1 MVDAK
6 NIIIFDTTLRDGE
19 QSPGASLDINDKVQI
34 ARQLVLLNVDVIE
47 AGFPISSPGD
57 FESVRRVAEEVRG
70 VSVAGLARAVEKDID
85 SAAKALEKA
94 ERPRIHVFLATS
106 EIHRKYKLQKAKEEI
121 IHLAVKGVKHALKY
135 VDDVEF
141 SPEDASRTELD
152 FLIQVVEAVIDAGAK
167 TVNIPDTVGYAVP
180 DHYASIIRGL
190 KEQVKNINK
199 AVISVHCHND
209 LGLGVAN
216 SLAAVKAG
224 AQQVECTI
232 NGLGERAGNAAL
244 EEIVMAIK
252 TRHDFYQCSTR
263 IATKE
268 LIATSRLVSTLTG
281 LRVQRNKAIVG
292 ENAFAHQSGVH
303 QDGVLKERTTYEI
316 MRPEDVGLHKTKI
329 VLGKL
334 SGRHAF
340 KERIRELGYE
350 VSDDEF
356 ERAFEEFKRVADKKK
371 EIFDEDI
378 EAIIGIEKTEV
389 PHVFALESISIN
401 CGPRV
406 VPTAQVQLKLQDGRI
421 VGAHSTGDGPID
433 ALFKAIDMLTGIPG
447 KLLDYNIHAV
457 TGGKDAMGEVYV
469 DIDAGGRT
477 VRGRAVSTDIIEASA
492 KAYLNAMNKVAGKM
506 NV

>member
-1 MVDAK
+1 MGK
-6 NIIIFDTTLRDGE
+6 NIIVFDTTLRDGE
-19 QSPGASLDINDKVQI
+19 QSPGASLDINEKIQI
-34 ARQLVLLNVDVIE
+34 ARQLALLNVDVIE
-47 AGFPISSPGD
+47 AGFPVSSPGD
-57 FESVRRVAEEVRG
+57 FEAVSRISKEIRE

-94 ERPRIHVFLATS
+94 VKPRIHVFLATS
-106 EIHRKYKLQKAKEEI
+106 EIHRKHKLLKAKEEI
-121 IHLAVKGVKHALKY
+121 LHLAVKGVRHALRY

-141 SPEDASRTELD
+141 SPEDASRTEME

-167 TVNIPDTVGYAVP
+167 TVNIPDTVGYAIP

-190 KEQVKNINK
+190 RENVKNIDK

-209 LGLGVAN
+209 LGLAVAN

-224 AQQVECTI
+224 AQQVECTM
-232 NGLGERAGNAAL
+232 NGIGERAGNAAL
-244 EEIVMAIK
+244 EEIVMAVK
-252 TRHDFYQCSTR
+252 TRQDYYQCTTR
-263 IATKE
+263 IVTKE

-303 QDGVLKERTTYEI
+303 QDGMLKERTTYEI
-316 MRPEDVGLHKTKI
+316 MRPEDVGLHKTKL

-340 KERIRELGYE
+340 KERVKELGYILTE
-350 VSDDEF
+350 KEL
-356 ERAFEEFKRVADKKK
+356 ERAFEEFKHVADKKK

-378 EAIIGIEKTEV
+378 EAIIEVEKMET
-389 PHVFALESISIN
+389 PNIFQLDSLSIS
-401 CGPRV
+401 CGPNV
-406 VPTAQVQLKLQDGRI
+406 VTTAGVRLRLQDGRVVENATI
-421 VGAHSTGDGPID
+421 GDGPID
-433 ALFKAIDMLTGIPG
+433 ALFKAIDLSTGIPG
-447 KLLDYNIHAV
+447 KLQEYNIRSV

-469 DIDAGGRT
+469 NIDVDGKI

-492 KAYLNAMNKVAGKM
+492 KAYLNAINKVTTK
-506 NV
+506 